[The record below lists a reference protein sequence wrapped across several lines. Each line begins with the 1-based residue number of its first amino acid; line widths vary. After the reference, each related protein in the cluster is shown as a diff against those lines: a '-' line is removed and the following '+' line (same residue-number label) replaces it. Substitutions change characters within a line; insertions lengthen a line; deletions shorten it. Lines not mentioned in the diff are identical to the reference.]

1 MKTTLLVALL
11 AVTIRRDA
19 NTITTIHAPAH
30 ELAVLRNMHGKENV
44 TAKDEPVGTVE
55 VSPAGEYE
63 RLSAKYGAGK
73 VAKVYGD
80 DDGLRL
86 SEMVEKNEVKASA
99 KAEKAAAPTVPP
111 KKLTKAEQKAADEAA
126 AAEAEAEA
134 AAAAAKLLE
143 EQQ

>member
-11 AVTIRRDA
+11 AVSIRRDA

-30 ELAVLRNMHGKENV
+30 ELNILRNMHGKENV
-44 TAKDEPVGTVE
+44 TAAEEPAGTVE

-63 RLSAKYGAGK
+63 RLSAKYGQGK

-86 SEMVEKNEVKASA
+86 SEMVAKNEVKPP
-99 KAEKAAAPTVPP
+99 KAEPE

-126 AAEAEAEA
+126 AAALA
-134 AAAAAKLLE
+134 AGGSQE
-143 EQQ
+143 

>member
-1 MKTTLLVALL
+1 MKTTILVALL
-11 AVTIRRDA
+11 AITIRRDA
-19 NTITTIHAPAH
+19 NTITTISAPAH
-30 ELAVLRNMHGKENV
+30 ELPLLRNMHGKENV
-44 TAKDEPVGTVE
+44 TQAEAPVGTVE

-63 RLSAKYGAGK
+63 RLSAKYGGAK

-86 SEMVEKNEVKASA
+86 SEMVEKNEVKPEVATGA
-99 KAEKAAAPTVPP
+99 GGTA

-126 AAEAEAEA
+126 AA
-134 AAAAAKLLE
+134 AKLLE

>member
-1 MKTTLLVALL
+1 MKTTLLVSLL

-19 NTITTIHAPAH
+19 NTITPITVPAH
-30 ELAVLRNMHGKENV
+30 ELPMLRNMFGKENV
-44 TAKDEPVGTVE
+44 TQADEPVGSVE
-55 VSPAGEYE
+55 VDPAGEYE

-86 SEMVEKNEVKASA
+86 SEMVAKNEVKG
-99 KAEKAAAPTVPP
+99 EPV

-126 AAEAEAEA
+126 QAAGGPQE
-134 AAAAAKLLE
+134 
-143 EQQ
+143 

>member
-11 AVTIRRDA
+11 LVTIRRDA
-19 NTITTIHAPAH
+19 NTITPITVPAH
-30 ELAVLRNMHGKENV
+30 ELPMLRNMHGKENV
-44 TAKDEPVGTVE
+44 TQADEPVGTVE
-55 VSPAGEYE
+55 VDPAGEYE

-86 SEMVEKNEVKASA
+86 SEMVEKNELKPG
-99 KAEKAAAPTVPP
+99 KPAPE

-126 AAEAEAEA
+126 AAAAEALA
-134 AAAAAKLLE
+134 AGNTSE
-143 EQQ
+143 

>member
-11 AVTIRRDA
+11 AVSIRRDA

-30 ELAVLRNMHGKENV
+30 ELNILRNMHGKENV
-44 TAKDEPVGTVE
+44 TAADEPAGTVE

-63 RLSAKYGAGK
+63 RLSAKYGQGK

-86 SEMVEKNEVKASA
+86 SEMVAKNEI
-99 KAEKAAAPTVPP
+99 KAAPE

-126 AAEAEAEA
+126 AAALA
-134 AAAAAKLLE
+134 AGQSQE
-143 EQQ
+143 

>member
-11 AVTIRRDA
+11 AVSIRRDA

-30 ELAVLRNMHGKENV
+30 ELNILRNMHGKENV
-44 TAKDEPVGTVE
+44 VAAEEPAGTVE

-63 RLSAKYGAGK
+63 RLSAKYGQGK

-86 SEMVEKNEVKASA
+86 SEMVAKNEI
-99 KAEKAAAPTVPP
+99 KAATE

-126 AAEAEAEA
+126 AAALA
-134 AAAAAKLLE
+134 AGGSQE
-143 EQQ
+143 